1 MHDTENLRPQDGRA
15 SADTETHCMS
25 ALLDQATSVSG
36 PAARWPLS
44 VWLKQRRFLVGGFV
58 GLHALFLLALLPT
71 ILTGET
77 LGDLPL
83 YRDWAMQGLDLGLW
97 QGISTEWVY
106 PVGALV
112 PIVAAA
118 LAGPLLYQLLWFLMT
133 TALNATSV
141 YILARGGAG
150 RSGYRAAWWW
160 MLVLLIMSPVALLRL
175 EGITAPL
182 AVIGLTL
189 IARRPAV
196 AAVILSAATWIKVW
210 PAALIL
216 ALVVACRKRWTV
228 LITGVAFTLLVV
240 IVVAALGGIQF
251 LASFVSMQ
259 SDRGLQLEAPVTTPW
274 LWMSILGVPGTYIW
288 QNMSINTEEV
298 TGPGDTIAA
307 AVTDPAMLLAVALI
321 LTLILLAV
329 RRGVAET
336 KLLLVGSLALV
347 TTLVVFNKVGSP
359 QYMLWIAPVIAIGI
373 RENWRE
379 WKTPAILMLV
389 IAGLTTAVFPILYLP
404 LVAGNAGAAAILT
417 TRNTLVIVLFGWA
430 VGRLWSMTRRVPA
443 DSALA
448 ARGRRDRELG
458 VARDLAGRSDQA

>member
-1 MHDTENLRPQDGRA
+1 
-15 SADTETHCMS
+15 
-25 ALLDQATSVSG
+25 
-36 PAARWPLS
+36 
-44 VWLKQRRFLVGGFV
+44 
-58 GLHALFLLALLPT
+58 
-71 ILTGET
+71 
-77 LGDLPL
+77 
-83 YRDWAMQGLDLGLW
+83 MQGLDLGLW
-97 QGISTEWVY
+97 QGISTDWVY

-133 TALNATSV
+133 TTLNATSV
-141 YILARGGAG
+141 YILARGGVG

-189 IARRPAV
+189 IARRPAI

-228 LITGVAFTLLVV
+228 LITGVAFTLAVV

-443 DSALA
+443 DGALA
-448 ARGRRDRELG
+448 ARRRRDRELG